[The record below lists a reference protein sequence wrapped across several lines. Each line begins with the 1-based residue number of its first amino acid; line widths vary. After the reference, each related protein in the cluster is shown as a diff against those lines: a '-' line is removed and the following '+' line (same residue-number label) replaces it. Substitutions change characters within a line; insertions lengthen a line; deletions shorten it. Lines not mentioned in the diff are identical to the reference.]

1 MESTIETPKPPLY
14 SAQAIRMFS
23 ILFSAVV
30 GGVLTAQNFKAV
42 GRFDAARKALWGS
55 ISYTILVL
63 AVVSYLPERASNSS
77 AIGVVTGLIGGL
89 ALTAYSDK
97 VIPENGEFPKKKV
110 WKPLLICLLIF
121 IPLIALII
129 YLLSLQS

>member
-1 MESTIETPKPPLY
+1 MEPTTASPNPPLY
-14 SAQAIRMFS
+14 SAQAIRIFS
-23 ILFSAVV
+23 ILFSAIV

-55 ISYTILVL
+55 IIYTVLVL
-63 AVVSYLPERASNSS
+63 IAVSYLPERASNSS
-77 AIGVVTGLIGGL
+77 TIGVVTGLIGGL

-97 VIPENGEFPKKKV
+97 VIPQKETFPKKKI

-121 IPLIALII
+121 IPLIGLII
-129 YLLSLQS
+129 YFMSLQS